1 MAEAKKEIDY
11 SLQNA
16 MDKLAQIT
24 SIISQD
30 KKKIFMKKPEEVD
43 EELLLKLSRSLLGC
57 ATLFNELMD
66 IWSGSKTKGIDA
78 FQKTDKLDERIDIKL
93 YNTGKLDFEQMKRI
107 MARLNR
113 IDDALQMEEVTKP
126 YLMQFKYLC
135 EEKKVFRAFNFA
147 NEFQTN
153 FIDVFTKHLLNEK
166 NRLENQVERC
176 NLYYQ
181 AKLNTRT
188 VTIAWVALGV
198 SVLSILATIV
208 LAIFK

>member
-11 SLQNA
+11 SLQKAINR
-16 MDKLAQIT
+16 LAQIT

-30 KKKIFMKKPEEVD
+30 KKEIFMKKPEEVD
-43 EELLLKLSRSLLGC
+43 EELLLKLSTSLLGC
-57 ATLFNELMD
+57 ATLFVELLD

-126 YLMQFKYLC
+126 YLTQFKHLC
-135 EEKKVFRAFNFA
+135 EENKVFRALNLA

-166 NRLENQVERC
+166 NQLENQVERC

-208 LAIFK
+208 LAIL